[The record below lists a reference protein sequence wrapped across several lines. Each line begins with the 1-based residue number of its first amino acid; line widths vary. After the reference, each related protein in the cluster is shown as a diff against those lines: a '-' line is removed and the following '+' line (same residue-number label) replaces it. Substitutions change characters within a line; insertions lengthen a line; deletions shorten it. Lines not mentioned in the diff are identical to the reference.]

1 MFRHKPDT
9 FYDILGCSPFST
21 REELTAAY
29 KRSVLAVHP
38 DKVSRL
44 DLAPDEWDRRLA
56 WTKEINRAWETLK
69 DPELRGAYDADMGI
83 NNTSPLRRRLGR
95 LRAGLEEEQ
104 PASRLR
110 AHLRRSASGTRATP
124 HSPGI
129 LARLWT
135 RLCARRDGQWLILFS
150 GALLVHVGASLA
162 MGAHP
167 IPGALRGGLELSLI
181 IALASGLAREGEP
194 TPLFDALSLMLRL
207 NAQIF
212 RLVGALA
219 SSWSHKT
226 SHALASGVEQVV
238 TSARNQYNADTA
250 PVDELDAYEPN
261 PAPKPRRR

>member
-21 REELTAAY
+21 REELAGAY

-69 DPELRGAYDADMGI
+69 DPELRGAYDAQVGI
-83 NNTSPLRRRLGR
+83 NNISPLRRRLGR

-110 AHLRRSASGTRATP
+110 SHLRRSAAGNHVATR
-124 HSPGI
+124 SPRI
-129 LARLWT
+129 IARLWT
-135 RLCARRDGQWLILFS
+135 RLCARRDGQWLILLFA
-150 GALLVHVGASLA
+150 ALAIHGVASALI
-162 MGAHP
+162 GDYP
-167 IPGALRGGLELSLI
+167 LPGAVRGVLELSLI
-181 IALASGLAREGEP
+181 IALASALAREGEP
-194 TPLFDALSLMLRL
+194 TPLFDALSLMLIL

-212 RLVGALA
+212 RLASALA
-219 SSWSHKT
+219 STFGHKT

-238 TSARNQYNADTA
+238 TSARNQYNADTG
-250 PVDELDAYEPN
+250 PVDELDAYEP
-261 PAPKPRRR
+261 PTPKVRHR